1 MAAIFGQLDGLDWFK
16 FIHFVVRR
24 TLVATASQV
33 LFCIANYLFRQY
45 VSSFIDR
52 EYDVNSVFRH
62 DASIVFCV
70 CVNAMYKST
79 VLGTI
84 SSYFRVCIFR
94 TSNERCKTFEV
105 RPLTDCY
112 LFLNRRYK
120 FINYM
125 FYLPYGTKTPWF
137 YRLINKLLGFK
148 VPFCSFV

>member
-1 MAAIFGQLDGLDWFK
+1 MAAIFGQLDGLDWCK
-16 FIHFVVRR
+16 FIHFTVTR

-52 EYDVNSVFRH
+52 EYDVNSVFRL

-79 VLGTI
+79 NLGII
-84 SSYFRVCIFR
+84 SSYSVVCIFR
-94 TSNERCKTFEV
+94 TSDERCKI
-105 RPLTDCY
+105 RPLTDSY

-125 FYLPYGTKTPWF
+125 FYLPYGTETPWF
-137 YRLINKLLGFK
+137 YRIINKLIGFK